1 MEKYYRVSDVN
12 EILNKLAK
20 EPAYYHE
27 GEGFYHGVC
36 AVEGELMCLEPV
48 ELEEPRVGKWLPAGD
63 FHGDFYDCSNCGI
76 SVHHELISQI
86 KFCIT
91 CGAKMEAEK

>member
-36 AVEGELMCLEPV
+36 AVEGELMCLDSV
-48 ELEEPRVGKWLPAGD
+48 ELEEPKQTTKGLHLG
-63 FHGDFYDCSNCGI
+63 HQYYCSNCGVLTYMHNYCA
-76 SVHHELISQI
+76 S
-86 KFCIT
+86 
-91 CGAKMEAEK
+91 CGAKVIKETLTNE